1 MNTLEVLKYQNVSDE
16 LKDAIENGEAVSGDD
31 IAIVRA
37 YQDMTRDWIE
47 VYQLYQLFEWNYQ
60 QYKKGLCVGCDD
72 SVGSLAS
79 CTSNDSVGA
88 AVNGYVANYI
98 SAGRNLADSMEGILK
113 AETGKDSFACQR
125 YKQAASEKYD
135 KKQAYYLF
143 YELRNYVQHGQTV
156 VSTYSNGK
164 RLYACFDLGQ
174 LREPAHFS
182 AKPKIIASM
191 DKWAYR
197 IDELDGPIKLS
208 LGHYVEEFN
217 YEIRDLYS
225 SFLSAVQ
232 KHIGGVSKSFYRMLS
247 RHPSYVRIGPDGG
260 SFVFYE
266 EGGAIH
272 LVHGIQDRVDGES
285 VRKRESLIKKD
296 CRKAKKT
303 LKEWSQHFVRAEKCF

>member
-1 MNTLEVLKYQNVSDE
+1 M
-16 LKDAIENGEAVSGDD
+16 
-31 IAIVRA
+31 
-37 YQDMTRDWIE
+37 
-47 VYQLYQLFEWNYQ
+47 
-60 QYKKGLCVGCDD
+60 
-72 SVGSLAS
+72 
-79 CTSNDSVGA
+79 
-88 AVNGYVANYI
+88 ANYI

-156 VSTYSNGK
+156 ASTYGNGK
-164 RLYACFDLGQ
+164 RFYACFDLGQ
-174 LREPAHFS
+174 LRESAHFS

-208 LGHYVEEFN
+208 IGHYVEEFN
-217 YEIRDLYS
+217 YEIRDLYA
-225 SFLSAVQ
+225 SFLNAIQ

-247 RHPSYVRIGPDGG
+247 RCPSYVRIGPDEG

-266 EGGAIH
+266 EEGTIH
-272 LVHGIQDRVDGES
+272 LVHGIHDRVDGES

-296 CRKAKKT
+296 CRKVKKI
-303 LKEWSQHFVRAEKCF
+303 LKEWSQHFVRAEKYF

>member
-79 CTSNDSVGA
+79 CTSSDSVGA

-217 YEIRDLYS
+217 YEIRDLS
-225 SFLSAVQ
+225 IPLF
-232 KHIGGVSKSFYRMLS
+232 
-247 RHPSYVRIGPDGG
+247 
-260 SFVFYE
+260 
-266 EGGAIH
+266 
-272 LVHGIQDRVDGES
+272 
-285 VRKRESLIKKD
+285 
-296 CRKAKKT
+296 
-303 LKEWSQHFVRAEKCF
+303 

>member
-60 QYKKGLCVGCDD
+60 QYKKGLCVGYDD

-79 CTSNDSVGA
+79 CTSSDSVGV

-98 SAGRNLADSMEGILK
+98 SAGRNLAE
-113 AETGKDSFACQR
+113 
-125 YKQAASEKYD
+125 QAASEKYD

-191 DKWAYR
+191 DEWAYR

-217 YEIRDLYS
+217 YEIRDSIPL
-225 SFLSAVQ
+225 F
-232 KHIGGVSKSFYRMLS
+232 
-247 RHPSYVRIGPDGG
+247 
-260 SFVFYE
+260 
-266 EGGAIH
+266 
-272 LVHGIQDRVDGES
+272 
-285 VRKRESLIKKD
+285 
-296 CRKAKKT
+296 
-303 LKEWSQHFVRAEKCF
+303 

>member
-1 MNTLEVLKYQNVSDE
+1 MNTLEVLKYQNASEE
-16 LKDAIENGEAVSGDD
+16 LKDVIENGEAVSGDD
-31 IAIVRA
+31 IAIARA

-47 VYQLYQLFEWNYQ
+47 VYQLYQLFDWNYE
-60 QYKKGLCVGCDD
+60 QYKKGLCVDYDD
-72 SVGSLAS
+72 SVSSLAS
-79 CTSNDSVGA
+79 SPSSDSIGI

-98 SAGRNLADSMEGILK
+98 SAGRNLADSMERILK
-113 AETGKDSFACQR
+113 AETGKDSLAYQR

-156 VSTYSNGK
+156 VSTHGDGR

-191 DKWAYR
+191 NKWAYR
-197 IDELDGPIKLS
+197 IDEFDGPIKLS

-225 SFLSAVQ
+225 SFLNAIQ
-232 KHIGGVSKSFYRMLS
+232 KHIGSVSKDFYRMLS
-247 RHPSYVRIGPDGG
+247 RHPSYVRTGPDGRL
-260 SFVFYE
+260 FVFYE
-266 EGGAIH
+266 EEGTIH
-272 LVHGIQDRVDGES
+272 LVHGIQDRVDGGS

-296 CRKAKKT
+296 CRKAKKA
-303 LKEWSQHFVRAEKCF
+303 LKEWSQHFVRAEKNF

>member
-1 MNTLEVLKYQNVSDE
+1 
-16 LKDAIENGEAVSGDD
+16 
-31 IAIVRA
+31 
-37 YQDMTRDWIE
+37 MTRDWIE
-47 VYQLYQLFEWNYQ
+47 VYQLYQLFDWNYQ
-60 QYKKGLCVGCDD
+60 QYKKGLCVDYDD

-79 CTSNDSVGA
+79 SPSSDSIGV

-113 AETGKDSFACQR
+113 AETGKDSLACQR

-135 KKQAYYLF
+135 KKQAYYLL

-156 VSTYSNGK
+156 VSTYGDGEK
-164 RLYACFDLGQ
+164 LYACFDLGQ

-191 DKWAYR
+191 NKWAYR
-197 IDELDGPIKLS
+197 IEELDGPIKLS
-208 LGHYVEEFN
+208 LGYYVEEFN

-225 SFLSAVQ
+225 SFLNAIQ
-232 KHIGGVSKSFYRMLS
+232 KHIGSVSKSFYRLLS
-247 RHPSYVRIGPDGG
+247 RHPSYVRTGPDGR
-260 SFVFYE
+260 SFVLYE
-266 EGGAIH
+266 EEGTIH

-285 VRKRESLIKKD
+285 VRERESLIKKD

-303 LKEWSQHFVRAEKCF
+303 LKEWSRHFVRAEKYS